1 VPHVPHVCCFAPVLA
16 TFYVM
21 WMVVV
26 AEVCRSAPKSTS
38 QKVRDRARWSKLRI
52 ASPSA
57 NFLSPPRQ
65 PDERSRKYY
74 HYYDNFDLGR
84 QPPTDHL
91 IATESSFSYHT
102 MATALAVGVG
112 VAAAAFFVRPSTI
125 DYAPKRILTSYRV
138 VPVSSLFAG
147 TVAVP
152 VLSAKHSTRVDSR
165 RR

>member
-1 VPHVPHVCCFAPVLA
+1 VLHLPHVCCFAPVLA

-74 HYYDNFDLGR
+74 HCCDNFDLGR
-84 QPPTDHL
+84 QPTDHL
-91 IATESSFSYHT
+91 IANESSFSYHT

-138 VPVSSLFAG
+138 APVSSLSAG

-152 VLSAKHSTRVDSR
+152 VLSAKRSTRVDSR